1 MLDMYQNR
9 PFVRARRSG
18 EWSFLQTPYERYNLS
33 LGVKFYAIVNGVRA
47 ACGPPCPAP
56 RPGGVAAG
64 AALGASPDPSAI
76 GVRLAPVGGSREKWL
91 YFSYTPP
98 AMAHTPHTP

>member
-1 MLDMYQNR
+1 MERLTWAAFVDTLMHRTR
-9 PFVRARRSG
+9 PSVVSAGAAWRALRA
-18 EWSFLQTPYERYNLS
+18 
-33 LGVKFYAIVNGVRA
+33 VARA

-76 GVRLAPVGGSREKWL
+76 GVQLLPVGARVKSSFIFPIL
-91 YFSYTPP
+91 PP
-98 AMAHTPHTP
+98 